1 MWTSAWTHIWR
12 LWSWHCEEKILW
24 HLTILVFVATT
35 SATIFSLTVWILI
48 LFLLMILLVWRSR
61 SPLLVCPYLLKSI
74 LLDRKYTAVCE
85 YSTVFEG
92 IHMLTLQS
100 FTTKY
105 PVLNLVC
112 HVCLTSAVG
121 QRCNVILHGLTVCN
135 AIHDDNIG
143 YMSMWFRKT
152 SGERT
157 RPGPWQRA
165 WTWTLVA
172 QWPWSIQDN
181 CSTGM
186 ETKLSFEVLNHH
198 VPVVLGYL
206 LSSRGCQWLFT
217 KREWASA
224 RAALHDLFSDC
235 VEHCHFILKDD
246 PGTYSLS
253 LKC

>member
-1 MWTSAWTHIWR
+1 
-12 LWSWHCEEKILW
+12 
-24 HLTILVFVATT
+24 
-35 SATIFSLTVWILI
+35 
-48 LFLLMILLVWRSR
+48 
-61 SPLLVCPYLLKSI
+61 LLKSI
-74 LLDRKYTAVCE
+74 LLDWKYTAVCK

-100 FTTKY
+100 LTTKY

-112 HVCLTSAVG
+112 HVCLTSAGG

-135 AIHDDNIG
+135 AIHEDNIG

-165 WTWTLVA
+165 WTWTLVS

-181 CSTGM
+181 CTTGM
-186 ETKLSFEVLNHH
+186 ETKHGFEVLNHH

-206 LSSRGCQWLFT
+206 SSSRGCQWLFT
-217 KREWASA
+217 KWEWASG

-235 VEHCHFILKDD
+235 VEHCHFVLKDEL
-246 PGTYSLS
+246 GTYSLS